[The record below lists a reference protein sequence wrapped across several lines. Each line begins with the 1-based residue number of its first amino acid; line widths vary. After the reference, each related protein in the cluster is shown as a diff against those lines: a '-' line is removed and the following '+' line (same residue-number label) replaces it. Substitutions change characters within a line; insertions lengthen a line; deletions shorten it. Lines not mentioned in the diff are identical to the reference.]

1 MNIKV
6 VLLFIVINILLFAQ
20 YTSNSENDI
29 LVNTGEGKVDFTTYT
44 IYADATADIITDKV
58 LHPEAL
64 LILQQQAEEE
74 TIKTL
79 YDTLGNIPINS
90 EDTIYSI
97 IEENRV
103 LKEKVVSSINNAR
116 LVGIS
121 YPSRTSVKVLMALDM
136 TTNNLMADLVNNIN
150 VYKTDP
156 IITYFDTGTDYDSLV
171 IDARNIGFTPSLFP
185 TVYDENGNEIYS
197 IAYINK
203 AIAATNGYI
212 TYSTNS
218 FLTNG
223 NITNIVGQ
231 NPYNIVAWRA
241 RGRLASDLV
250 IGNEDA
256 SIIMSSTKLKNA
268 IKNCKVVFI
277 ID

>member
-6 VLLFIVINILLFAQ
+6 ILLFVTINILLFAQ
-20 YTSNSENDI
+20 YTSVTNNNI
-29 LVNTGEGKVDFTTYT
+29 LVNTGEGRVDYTTYT
-44 IYADATADIITDKV
+44 IYADATADFITDTR

-74 TIKTL
+74 TVKTL
-79 YDTLGNIPINS
+79 YDTLGNIPIDS
-90 EDTIYSI
+90 DDTIYNI
-97 IEENRV
+97 IENNII

-241 RGRLASDLV
+241 
-250 IGNEDA
+250 
-256 SIIMSSTKLKNA
+256 STKLKNA

>member
-6 VLLFIVINILLFAQ
+6 ILLFVTINILLFAQ
-20 YTSNSENDI
+20 YTSVTNNNI
-29 LVNTGEGKVDFTTYT
+29 LVNTGEGRVDYTTYT
-44 IYADATADIITDKV
+44 IYADATADFITDTR

-74 TIKTL
+74 TVKTL
-79 YDTLGNIPINS
+79 YDTLGNIPIDS
-90 EDTIYSI
+90 DDTIYNI
-97 IEENRV
+97 IENNII

-150 VYKTDP
+150 VYKTDT

-185 TVYDENGNEIYS
+185 TVYDENGNAIYS

>member
-1 MNIKV
+1 M
-6 VLLFIVINILLFAQ
+6 LLFPQ
-20 YTSNSENDI
+20 YISITNNNI
-29 LVNTGEGKVDFTTYT
+29 LVNTGEGRVDYTTYT
-44 IYADATADIITDKV
+44 IYADATADFLTDTR

-90 EDTIYSI
+90 EDTIYNI
-97 IEENRV
+97 MEDNIP
-103 LKEKVVSSINNAR
+103 LKEKVVSYMNNSR

-121 YPSRTSVKVLMALDM
+121 YPTRTSVKVIMALDI
-136 TTNNLMADLVNNIN
+136 TTNDLMSDLINNIN
-150 VYKTDP
+150 IYKPEP
-156 IITYFDTGTDYDSLV
+156 IVTYFDTGTDYDSLV
-171 IDARNIGFTPSLFP
+171 IDARNIGFIPSLFP
-185 TVYDENGNEIYS
+185 TIYDEDGNEIYN

-203 AIAATNGYI
+203 KAASANGYI
-212 TYSTNS
+212 KYSTNS
-218 FLTNG
+218 FLTNQ
-223 NITNIVGQ
+223 NIENIIGEK
-231 NPYNIVAWRA
+231 PYNIVAWGSK
-241 RGRLASDLV
+241 GRFSSDLI

-256 SIIMSSTKLKNA
+256 SIIMSSRNLKSA